1 MALPR
6 STSTRRAVLSYDQY
20 GELYRQASPPIVL
33 PDLLIKDYQGIFQD
47 FVFTTDE
54 IDLIDIRETI
64 NEAAITDLQ
73 DSHYPNL
80 SSQVQFLQQQIDG
93 LPEFTID
100 TSGFTT
106 DTTEITTDK
115 VIA

>member
-1 MALPR
+1 MAEPR
-6 STSTRRAVLSYDQY
+6 SASTRRVFLSYSHLE
-20 GELYRQASPPIVL
+20 ELTDWPEL
-33 PDLLIKDYQGIFQD
+33 MLEDYQAIQQD
-47 FVFTTDE
+47 FTYTTDE
-54 IDLIDIRETI
+54 IDLLDIRVTK
-64 NEAAITDLQ
+64 NEVDITNLE

-106 DTTEITTDK
+106 DTTFITTDK

>member
-1 MALPR
+1 MAEPR
-6 STSTRRAVLSYDQY
+6 SASTRRVFLSYSHLE
-20 GELYRQASPPIVL
+20 ELTKWPEL
-33 PDLLIKDYQGIFQD
+33 MLEDYQAIQQD
-47 FVFTTDE
+47 FTYTTDE
-54 IDLIDIRETI
+54 IDLLDVRVTT
-64 NEAAITDLQ
+64 NEADIVDLQ

-100 TSGFTT
+100 TSGFTF
-106 DTTEITTDK
+106 DSTEITFDK

>member
-1 MALPR
+1 MAEPR
-6 STSTRRAVLSYDQY
+6 SASTRRVFLSYSHLE
-20 GELYRQASPPIVL
+20 ELTGWPEL
-33 PDLLIKDYQGIFQD
+33 MLEDYQAIQQD
-47 FVFTTDE
+47 FTYTTDE
-54 IDLIDIRETI
+54 IDLLDIRVTK
-64 NEAAITDLQ
+64 NEVDITNLE

-106 DTTEITTDK
+106 DTTFITTDK